1 MSVAPPGGKPTID
14 AHRPRRIGLRP
25 CDARH
30 GRQRGSARGQMQKLS
45 AGKFHGVPSK
55 ECRNLHRPMPR
66 RWQHRDCLRCGV
78 SADQCRR
85 WENQRRIGPFR
96 NRSALLPNHRRRSG
110 RQEPAARVPILLQ
123 KSAITMREDCLDLLT
138 RLPTMPLLAS
148 GSAPTR
154 DLAPLWLGKA
164 CIERWWRSSDQF
176 CEAA

>member
-1 MSVAPPGGKPTID
+1 
-14 AHRPRRIGLRP
+14 
-25 CDARH
+25 
-30 GRQRGSARGQMQKLS
+30 MQNTLVRLTQDVR
-45 AGKFHGVPSK
+45 VPA
-55 ECRNLHRPMPR
+55 LL
-66 RWQHRDCLRCGV
+66 D
-78 SADQCRR
+78 
-85 WENQRRIGPFR
+85 QRRRLAVVGG
-96 NRSALLPNHRRRSG
+96 SSVTL
-110 RQEPAARVPILLQ
+110 VPILLQ

>member
-1 MSVAPPGGKPTID
+1 MKRSRANTAVDSQQGGRIPWFQVIVNSVIGFGSSRLGF
-14 AHRPRRIGLRP
+14 HRL
-25 CDARH
+25 
-30 GRQRGSARGQMQKLS
+30 
-45 AGKFHGVPSK
+45 
-55 ECRNLHRPMPR
+55 
-66 RWQHRDCLRCGV
+66 
-78 SADQCRR
+78 
-85 WENQRRIGPFR
+85 
-96 NRSALLPNHRRRSG
+96 
-110 RQEPAARVPILLQ
+110 VPILLQ

>member
-1 MSVAPPGGKPTID
+1 MGFNGQFALQKFPD
-14 AHRPRRIGLRP
+14 AHVGSGSI
-25 CDARH
+25 AT
-30 GRQRGSARGQMQKLS
+30 GSAETTCRMS
-45 AGKFHGVPSK
+45 AFHPIPTEILGFGI
-55 ECRNLHRPMPR
+55 CRN
-66 RWQHRDCLRCGV
+66 
-78 SADQCRR
+78 
-85 WENQRRIGPFR
+85 
-96 NRSALLPNHRRRSG
+96 
-110 RQEPAARVPILLQ
+110 VPILLQ

>member
-1 MSVAPPGGKPTID
+1 MIVQA
-14 AHRPRRIGLRP
+14 
-25 CDARH
+25 
-30 GRQRGSARGQMQKLS
+30 
-45 AGKFHGVPSK
+45 
-55 ECRNLHRPMPR
+55 
-66 RWQHRDCLRCGV
+66 WQV
-78 SADQCRR
+78 
-85 WENQRRIGPFR
+85 
-96 NRSALLPNHRRRSG
+96 RS
-110 RQEPAARVPILLQ
+110 VPILLQ

>member
-1 MSVAPPGGKPTID
+1 M
-14 AHRPRRIGLRP
+14 HR
-25 CDARH
+25 RH
-30 GRQRGSARGQMQKLS
+30 GRL
-45 AGKFHGVPSK
+45 
-55 ECRNLHRPMPR
+55 NLHLVVATAHDGF
-66 RWQHRDCLRCGV
+66 WQ
-78 SADQCRR
+78 
-85 WENQRRIGPFR
+85 
-96 NRSALLPNHRRRSG
+96 
-110 RQEPAARVPILLQ
+110 ILLQ

>member
-1 MSVAPPGGKPTID
+1 MVNTRLITAGPTDAPWNAVSAFANCGHAVA
-14 AHRPRRIGLRP
+14 HV
-25 CDARH
+25 
-30 GRQRGSARGQMQKLS
+30 RGSY
-45 AGKFHGVPSK
+45 
-55 ECRNLHRPMPR
+55 
-66 RWQHRDCLRCGV
+66 
-78 SADQCRR
+78 
-85 WENQRRIGPFR
+85 
-96 NRSALLPNHRRRSG
+96 
-110 RQEPAARVPILLQ
+110 VPILLQ